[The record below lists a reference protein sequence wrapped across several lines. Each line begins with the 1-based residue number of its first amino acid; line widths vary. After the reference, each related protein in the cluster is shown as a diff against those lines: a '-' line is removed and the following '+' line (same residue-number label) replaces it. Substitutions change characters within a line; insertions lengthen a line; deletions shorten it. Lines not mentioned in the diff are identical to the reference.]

1 VNEGRLPS
9 IEPWDPGPIGPLQ
22 HAKRNLL
29 DSNRIVAIY
38 GSPRRRGN
46 TATLLKQAV
55 AGARDAGTQ
64 VEEIVLRDLKLS
76 PCLEIYSCR
85 QDGEC
90 CIHDDFQRVRTLV
103 LSSAGLMLASPIFY
117 YTVSAHTKVLM
128 DRFHSLWVKKYLVN
142 QGRGPA
148 PPARRKGLF
157 ISAGATRG
165 KRLFEGT
172 LLSMRYF
179 FDTLDMDLWRSLL
192 CRGLEDQGEAQE
204 HPDYMD
210 QAYVA
215 GRELAEA
222 LKADARTP
230 ASADEHGR

>member
-1 VNEGRLPS
+1 MNP
-9 IEPWDPGPIGPLQ
+9 Q
-22 HAKRNLL
+22 
-29 DSNRIVAIY
+29 RIVAIY

-55 AGARDAGTQ
+55 AGARDAGAQ

-90 CIHDDFQRVRTLV
+90 CIHDDFQRVRNLV

-128 DRFHSLWVKKYLVN
+128 DRFHSLWVKKHLVH
-142 QGRGPA
+142 QGRGGPA
-148 PPARRKGLF
+148 PPDRRKGLF

-165 KRLFEGT
+165 QRLFDGT

-179 FDTLDMDLWRSLL
+179 F
-192 CRGLEDQGEAQE
+192 
-204 HPDYMD
+204 
-210 QAYVA
+210 
-215 GRELAEA
+215 
-222 LKADARTP
+222 
-230 ASADEHGR
+230 